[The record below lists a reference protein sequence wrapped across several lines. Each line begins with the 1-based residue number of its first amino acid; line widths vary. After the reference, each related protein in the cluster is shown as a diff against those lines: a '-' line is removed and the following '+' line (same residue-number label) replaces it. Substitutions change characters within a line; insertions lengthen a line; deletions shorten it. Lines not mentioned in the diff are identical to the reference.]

1 STDARRLSS
10 ARFFRLQYNI
20 YMWLKRYHAAAPG
33 DGGGRPDKTPPVPRF
48 DEETGAPTRGD
59 EAAASNEPSL
69 KPGPE
74 TAPIDLSGLDALG
87 RRPIIDPNATQA
99 LDLNSLDSLGGELA
113 RQSPERRAPFDT
125 GSRVVGPEA

>member
-1 STDARRLSS
+1 MWPTGWFSWTAAKWWKKAGPWIYSTTPSTDARRLSS

-33 DGGGRPDKTPPVPRF
+33 DGEGRPDKTPPVPRF
-48 DEETGAPTRGD
+48 DEETGAPSRGD
-59 EAAASNEPSL
+59 EAGASNEPSL

-99 LDLNSLDSLGGELA
+99 LDLNS
-113 RQSPERRAPFDT
+113 
-125 GSRVVGPEA
+125 